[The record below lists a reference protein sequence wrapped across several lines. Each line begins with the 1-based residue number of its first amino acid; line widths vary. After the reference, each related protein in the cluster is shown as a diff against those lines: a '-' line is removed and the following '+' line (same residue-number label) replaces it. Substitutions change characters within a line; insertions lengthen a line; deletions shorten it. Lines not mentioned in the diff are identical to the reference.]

1 MKYRNLGKSGLKL
14 SELSF
19 GSWVTFNKQVDNKS
33 AEEMFGICLDAG
45 INFFDTAEMYPTCPL
60 RAETTGDTEVIIG
73 NWIDKNRS
81 KRSDI
86 ILATKISGIGYEAV
100 RSGEG
105 INKDSIKV
113 AIEGSLQ
120 KLKTDYVDLYQLHW
134 PNRGSYHFRQNWNY
148 NPSNQDTKKANENIL
163 EVLESLSEIQKEGKI
178 RYIGLSNETCWG
190 TIQFLKYLKNF
201 PNLKLVSTQNEYS
214 LLCRLYDLDM
224 AEMSHHEN
232 ISLLAYSP
240 LAGGFLTGKYLDGSV
255 PKNSRLSRVSSL
267 FGRINENST
276 LAVKEYVSLARSFNL
291 EPVHMALAFCNQR
304 PFMGS
309 VIFGA
314 TDKLQ
319 LTKIIN
325 GLDIALSDELLDE
338 INKLYKKF
346 PITF

>member
-1 MKYRNLGKSGLKL
+1 MQFKNLGQ
-14 SELSF
+14 SELRVSSYCLGTMTF
-19 GSWVTFNKQVDNKS
+19 GESTSEKDGHEQMDLS
-33 AEEMFGICLDAG
+33 IDAG

-60 RAETTGDTEVIIG
+60 RPETTGDTEVIIG

-105 INKDSIKV
+105 INRDSIKV

-255 PKNSRLSRVSSL
+255 PENSRLSRVSSL

-325 GLDIALSDELLDE
+325 GLDIVLSDELLDE

>member
-1 MKYRNLGKSGLKL
+1 MQFKNLGQ
-14 SELSF
+14 SELRVSSYCLGTMTF
-19 GSWVTFNKQVDNKS
+19 GESTSEKDGHEQMDLS
-33 AEEMFGICLDAG
+33 IDAG

-60 RAETTGDTEVIIG
+60 RPETTGDTEVIIG

-105 INKDSIKV
+105 INRDSIKV

-148 NPSNQDTKKANENIL
+148 NPFNQDTKKANENIL

-319 LTKIIN
+319 LTKIIK
-325 GLDIALSDELLDE
+325 GLDIVLSDELLDE

>member
-1 MKYRNLGKSGLKL
+1 MQFKNLGQ
-14 SELSF
+14 SELRVSSYCLGTMTF
-19 GSWVTFNKQVDNKS
+19 GETTSEKDGHEQMDLS
-33 AEEMFGICLDAG
+33 IDAG

-60 RAETTGDTEVIIG
+60 RPETTGDTEVIIG

-105 INKDSIKV
+105 INRDSIKV

-276 LAVKEYVSLARSFNL
+276 LAVKEYVSLARSFNI

-325 GLDIALSDELLDE
+325 GLDIVLSDELLDE
-338 INKLYKKF
+338 LNKLYKKF

>member
-1 MKYRNLGKSGLKL
+1 MQFKNLGQ
-14 SELSF
+14 SELRVSSYCLGTMTF
-19 GSWVTFNKQVDNKS
+19 GESTSEKDGHEQMDLS
-33 AEEMFGICLDAG
+33 IDAG

-60 RAETTGDTEVIIG
+60 RPETTGDTEVIIG

-105 INKDSIKV
+105 INRDSIKV

-148 NPSNQDTKKANENIL
+148 NPFNQDTKKANENIL

-190 TIQFLKYLKNF
+190 TIQFLKYLRNF

-325 GLDIALSDELLDE
+325 GLDIVLSDELLDE

>member
-1 MKYRNLGKSGLKL
+1 MQFKNLGQ
-14 SELSF
+14 SELRVSSYCLGTMTF
-19 GSWVTFNKQVDNKS
+19 GESTSEKDGHEQMDLS
-33 AEEMFGICLDAG
+33 IDAG

-105 INKDSIKV
+105 INKDSIRV

-319 LTKIIN
+319 LTKIIK
-325 GLDIALSDELLDE
+325 GLDIVLSDELLDE

>member
-1 MKYRNLGKSGLKL
+1 MQFKNLGQ
-14 SELSF
+14 SELRVSSYCLGTMTF
-19 GSWVTFNKQVDNKS
+19 GESTSEKDGHEQMDLS
-33 AEEMFGICLDAG
+33 IDAG

-60 RAETTGDTEVIIG
+60 RPETTGDTEIIIG

-148 NPSNQDTKKANENIL
+148 NPFNQDTKKANENIL

-190 TIQFLKYLKNF
+190 TIQFLKYLRNF

-304 PFMGS
+304 QFMGS

-319 LTKIIN
+319 LTKIIK
-325 GLDIALSDELLDE
+325 GLDIVLSDELLDE

>member
-1 MKYRNLGKSGLKL
+1 MQFKNLGQ
-14 SELSF
+14 SELRVSSYCLGTMTF
-19 GSWVTFNKQVDNKS
+19 GESTSEKDGHEQMDLS
-33 AEEMFGICLDAG
+33 IDAG

-60 RAETTGDTEVIIG
+60 RPETTGDTEVIIG

-105 INKDSIKV
+105 INRDSIKV

-148 NPSNQDTKKANENIL
+148 NPFNQDTKKANENIL

-190 TIQFLKYLKNF
+190 TIQFLKYLRNF

-319 LTKIIN
+319 LTKIIK
-325 GLDIALSDELLDE
+325 GLDIVLSDELLGE

>member
-1 MKYRNLGKSGLKL
+1 MQFKNLGQ
-14 SELSF
+14 SELRVSSYCLGTMTF
-19 GSWVTFNKQVDNKS
+19 GESTSEKDGHEQIDLS
-33 AEEMFGICLDAG
+33 IDAG

-60 RAETTGDTEVIIG
+60 RPETTGDTEVIIG

-105 INKDSIKV
+105 INRDSVKI

-148 NPSNQDTKKANENIL
+148 NPYNQDTKKANENIL

-319 LTKIIN
+319 LIKIIN
-325 GLDIALSDELLDE
+325 GLDIVLSDELLDE

>member
-1 MKYRNLGKSGLKL
+1 MQFKNLGQ
-14 SELSF
+14 SELRVSSYCLGTMTF
-19 GSWVTFNKQVDNKS
+19 GESTSEKDGHEQIDLS
-33 AEEMFGICLDAG
+33 IDSG

-60 RAETTGDTEVIIG
+60 RPETTGDTEVIIG

-105 INKDSIKV
+105 INRDSIKV

-240 LAGGFLTGKYLDGSV
+240 LACGFLTGKYLD
-255 PKNSRLSRVSSL
+255 
-267 FGRINENST
+267 
-276 LAVKEYVSLARSFNL
+276 
-291 EPVHMALAFCNQR
+291 
-304 PFMGS
+304 
-309 VIFGA
+309 
-314 TDKLQ
+314 
-319 LTKIIN
+319 
-325 GLDIALSDELLDE
+325 
-338 INKLYKKF
+338 
-346 PITF
+346 

>member
-1 MKYRNLGKSGLKL
+1 MQFKNLGQ
-14 SELSF
+14 SELRVSSYCLGTMTF
-19 GSWVTFNKQVDNKS
+19 GESTSEKDGHEQMDLS
-33 AEEMFGICLDAG
+33 IDAG

-105 INKDSIKV
+105 INKNSIKV

-325 GLDIALSDELLDE
+325 GLDIVLSDELLDE

>member
-1 MKYRNLGKSGLKL
+1 MDL
-14 SELSF
+14 S
-19 GSWVTFNKQVDNKS
+19 
-33 AEEMFGICLDAG
+33 IDAG

-60 RAETTGDTEVIIG
+60 RPETTGDTEIIIG

-148 NPSNQDTKKANENIL
+148 NPSNQDTKKANENIF

-325 GLDIALSDELLDE
+325 GLDLVLSDELLDE

>member
-1 MKYRNLGKSGLKL
+1 MQFKNLGQ
-14 SELSF
+14 SELRVSSYCLGTMTF
-19 GSWVTFNKQVDNKS
+19 GESTSEKDGHEQIDLS
-33 AEEMFGICLDAG
+33 IDAG

-60 RAETTGDTEVIIG
+60 RPETTGDTEVIIG

-105 INKDSIKV
+105 INRDSIKV

-240 LAGGFLTGKYLDGSV
+240 LAGGFLTGKYLDESV

-325 GLDIALSDELLDE
+325 GLDIVLSDELLDE

>member
-1 MKYRNLGKSGLKL
+1 MQFKNLGQ
-14 SELSF
+14 SELRVSSYCLGTMTF
-19 GSWVTFNKQVDNKS
+19 GESTSEKDGHEQIDLS
-33 AEEMFGICLDAG
+33 IDAG

-60 RAETTGDTEVIIG
+60 RPETTGDTEVIIG

-105 INKDSIKV
+105 INRDSIKV

-325 GLDIALSDELLDE
+325 GLDIVLSDELLDE
-338 INKLYKKF
+338 LNKLYKKY

>member
-1 MKYRNLGKSGLKL
+1 MQFKNLGQ
-14 SELSF
+14 SELRVSSYCLGTMTF
-19 GSWVTFNKQVDNKS
+19 GETTSEKDGHEQMDLS
-33 AEEMFGICLDAG
+33 IDAG

-105 INKDSIKV
+105 INRDSIKV

-148 NPSNQDTKKANENIL
+148 NPFNQDSKKANENIL

-276 LAVKEYVSLARSFNL
+276 LAVKEYVSLAKSFNI

-325 GLDIALSDELLDE
+325 GLDIVLSDELLDE

>member
-1 MKYRNLGKSGLKL
+1 MQLKNLGQ
-14 SELSF
+14 SELRVSSYCLGTMTF
-19 GSWVTFNKQVDNKS
+19 GESTSEKDGHEQMDLS
-33 AEEMFGICLDAG
+33 IDAG

-60 RAETTGDTEVIIG
+60 RPETTGDTEVIIG

-105 INKDSIKV
+105 INRDSIKV

-276 LAVKEYVSLARSFNL
+276 LAVKEYVSLARSFNI

-325 GLDIALSDELLDE
+325 GLDIVLSDELLDE

>member
-1 MKYRNLGKSGLKL
+1 MQFKNLGQ
-14 SELSF
+14 SELRVSSYCLGTMTF
-19 GSWVTFNKQVDNKS
+19 GESTSEKDGHEQMDLS
-33 AEEMFGICLDAG
+33 IDAG

-60 RAETTGDTEVIIG
+60 RPETTGDTEVIIG

-105 INKDSIKV
+105 INRDSIKV

-148 NPSNQDTKKANENIL
+148 NPFNQDTKKANENIL

-325 GLDIALSDELLDE
+325 GLDIVLSDELLDE

>member
-1 MKYRNLGKSGLKL
+1 MQFKNLGQ
-14 SELSF
+14 SELRVSSYCLGTMTF
-19 GSWVTFNKQVDNKS
+19 GETTSEKDGHEQIDLS
-33 AEEMFGICLDAG
+33 IDAG

-105 INKDSIKV
+105 INRDSIKV

-240 LAGGFLTGKYLDGSV
+240 LAGGFLTGKYLDESV

-325 GLDIALSDELLDE
+325 GLDIVLSDELLDE

>member
-1 MKYRNLGKSGLKL
+1 MQFKNLGQ
-14 SELSF
+14 SELRVSSYCLGTMTF
-19 GSWVTFNKQVDNKS
+19 GESTSEKDGHEQIDLS
-33 AEEMFGICLDAG
+33 IDSG

-60 RAETTGDTEVIIG
+60 RPETTGDTEVIIG

-105 INKDSIKV
+105 INRDSIKV

-148 NPSNQDTKKANENIL
+148 NPSNQDTKKANKNIL

-325 GLDIALSDELLDE
+325 GLDIVLSDELLDE

>member
-1 MKYRNLGKSGLKL
+1 MQFKKLGQ
-14 SELSF
+14 SELRVSSYCLGTMTF
-19 GSWVTFNKQVDNKS
+19 GETTSEKDGHEQMDLS
-33 AEEMFGICLDAG
+33 IDAG

-81 KRSDI
+81 KRSDF

-105 INKDSIKV
+105 INRDSIKV

-201 PNLKLVSTQNEYS
+201 SNLKLVSTQNEYS

-276 LAVKEYVSLARSFNL
+276 LAVKEYVSLARSFNI

-325 GLDIALSDELLDE
+325 GLDVVLSDELLDE

>member
-1 MKYRNLGKSGLKL
+1 MQFKNLGQ
-14 SELSF
+14 SELRVSSYCLGTMTF
-19 GSWVTFNKQVDNKS
+19 GESTSEKDGHEQIDLS
-33 AEEMFGICLDAG
+33 IDAG

-60 RAETTGDTEVIIG
+60 RPETTGDTEVIIG

-105 INKDSIKV
+105 INRDSIKV

-255 PKNSRLSRVSSL
+255 PENSRLSRVSSL

-325 GLDIALSDELLDE
+325 GLDIVLSDELLDE

>member
-1 MKYRNLGKSGLKL
+1 MQFKNLGQ
-14 SELSF
+14 SELRVSSYCLGTMTF
-19 GSWVTFNKQVDNKS
+19 GESTSEKDGHEQIDLS
-33 AEEMFGICLDAG
+33 IDAG

-60 RAETTGDTEVIIG
+60 RPETTGDTEVIIG

-105 INKDSIKV
+105 INRDSIKV

-240 LAGGFLTGKYLDGSV
+240 LAGGFLTGKYLDESV

-325 GLDIALSDELLDE
+325 GLDIVLSDELLDE
-338 INKLYKKF
+338 INKLYKKY

>member
-1 MKYRNLGKSGLKL
+1 MQFKNLGQ
-14 SELSF
+14 SELRVSSYCLGTMTF
-19 GSWVTFNKQVDNKS
+19 GESTSEKDGHEQMDLSIDV
-33 AEEMFGICLDAG
+33 G

-60 RAETTGDTEVIIG
+60 RPETTGDTEVIIG

-105 INKDSIKV
+105 INRDSIKV

-148 NPSNQDTKKANENIL
+148 NPFNQDTKKANENIL

-190 TIQFLKYLKNF
+190 TIQFLKYLRNF

-255 PKNSRLSRVSSL
+255 PENSRLSRVSSL

-325 GLDIALSDELLDE
+325 GLDIVLSDELLDE

>member
-1 MKYRNLGKSGLKL
+1 MQLKNLGQ
-14 SELSF
+14 SELRVSSF
-19 GSWVTFNKQVDNKS
+19 CLGTMTFGESTSEKDGHVQMDLS
-33 AEEMFGICLDAG
+33 IDAG

-60 RAETTGDTEVIIG
+60 RPETTGDTEVIIG

-105 INKDSIKV
+105 INRDSIKV

-276 LAVKEYVSLARSFNL
+276 LAVKEYVSLARSFNI

-325 GLDIALSDELLDE
+325 GLDIVLSDELLDE
-338 INKLYKKF
+338 LNKLYKKF
-346 PITF
+346 PITY

>member
-1 MKYRNLGKSGLKL
+1 MQFKNLGQ
-14 SELSF
+14 SELRVSSYCLGTMTF
-19 GSWVTFNKQVDNKS
+19 GESTSEKDGHEQIDLS
-33 AEEMFGICLDAG
+33 IDAG

-60 RAETTGDTEVIIG
+60 RPETTGDTEVIIG

-105 INKDSIKV
+105 INRDSIKV

-134 PNRGSYHFRQNWNY
+134 PNRGSYHFRQNWSY

-240 LAGGFLTGKYLDGSV
+240 LAGGFLTGKYLDESV

-325 GLDIALSDELLDE
+325 GLDIVLSDELLDE
-338 INKLYKKF
+338 LNKLYKKY

>member
-1 MKYRNLGKSGLKL
+1 MQFKNLGQ
-14 SELSF
+14 SELRVSSYCLGTMTF
-19 GSWVTFNKQVDNKS
+19 GETTSEKDGHEQIDLS
-33 AEEMFGICLDAG
+33 IDAG

-60 RAETTGDTEVIIG
+60 RPETTGDTEVIIG

-105 INKDSIKV
+105 INRDSIKV

-134 PNRGSYHFRQNWNY
+134 PNRGSYHFRQNWSY
-148 NPSNQDTKKANENIL
+148 NPYNQDTKKANENIL

-319 LTKIIN
+319 LTKIIK
-325 GLDIALSDELLDE
+325 GLDIVLSDELLDE